1 MKLVNKIAYGS
12 LIFFLLLPFSSA
24 WAQPDHTGT
33 LIAGAKKENKLL
45 WYTALTLAD
54 AGMLTQHF
62 EQKYPF
68 IKTET
73 LRLGTDQLLTK
84 IQTEARAGGFRADVI
99 EIPGILG
106 HVLKQDGLLEKYI
119 SPESKAYPAS
129 MKDPD
134 GTWTSFFINTH
145 VTVYNT
151 QLVKKQEVPKTFEDL
166 IHPRWKGK
174 IALRD
179 NDFDNFG
186 MMLKVMGR
194 EKGLNFMR
202 RLAAQG
208 VDLRSSFAAAV
219 QGISAGEIPIGMN
232 LYGTHTEEFKKKN
245 APVDWAPME
254 FVLASIE
261 PLGVGARA
269 PNPNAARLFVDFLLS
284 KEAQTMMRERS
295 RIPSRSDVPPN
306 PPELTRGL
314 NIIATDVSLANDSK
328 QLAKE
333 FYDIFKSTK

>member
-1 MKLVNKIAYGS
+1 
-12 LIFFLLLPFSSA
+12 
-24 WAQPDHTGT
+24 
-33 LIAGAKKENKLL
+33 
-45 WYTALTLAD
+45 
-54 AGMLTQHF
+54 MLTQHF

-84 IQTEARAGGFRADVI
+84 IQTEARAGAFRADVI

-106 HVLKQDGLLEKYI
+106 QVLKQDGLLEKYI

-151 QLVKKQEVPKTFEDL
+151 NLVKKQEVPKTFEDF
-166 IHPRWKGK
+166 INPRSKGK
-174 IALRD
+174 IAFRD

-208 VDLRSSFAAAV
+208 VDLRSSFAGAV

-269 PNPNAARLFVDFLLS
+269 PNPNAARLFVEYVLS
-284 KEAQTMMRERS
+284 YEGQKIVRDNFRVTA
-295 RIPSRSDVPPN
+295 RSDIPPLVKKLDMKRLRTFFVN
-306 PPELTRGL
+306 PK
-314 NIIATDVSLANDSK
+314 IAARYG
-328 QLAKE
+328 E
-333 FYDIFKSTK
+333 FQKDYQEIFGR

>member
-1 MKLVNKIAYGS
+1 MKLVKKIGYGP
-12 LIFFLLLPFSSA
+12 LIFLLLLPFSFA
-24 WAQPDHTGT
+24 WAQPDHTAK
-33 LIAGAKKENKLL
+33 LIEGAKKENRLL

-54 AGMLTQHF
+54 AGMLTEHF
-62 EQKYPF
+62 EQKYRF

-84 IQTEARAGGFRADVI
+84 IQTEARAGAFRADVI

-106 HVLKQDGLLEKYI
+106 QVLKQDGLLEKYI

-134 GTWTSFFINTH
+134 GTWTSFFLNTH
-145 VTVYNT
+145 VTVYNIN
-151 QLVKKQEVPKTFEDL
+151 LVKKQEVPKTFEDF
-166 IHPRWKGK
+166 IDPRWKGK

-202 RLAAQG
+202 RLATQG
-208 VDLRSSFAAAV
+208 VDLRSSFTAAV
-219 QGISAGEIPIGMN
+219 QGISAGEIAIGMN
-232 LYGTHTEEFKKKN
+232 LYATHTEEFKKKK

-254 FVLASIE
+254 FVLASLE

-295 RIPSRSDVPPN
+295 RIPSRPDVPPD

-314 NIIATDVSLANDSK
+314 NIIATDVSLANDSA

-333 FYDIFKSTK
+333 FYDIFKSGK

>member
-1 MKLVNKIAYGS
+1 MTFLKQIFRGS
-12 LIFFLLLPFSSA
+12 FTFFLLFASASS
-24 WAQPDHTGT
+24 WAQTDHSSR
-33 LIAGAKKENKLL
+33 LIEGAKKEGKLL

-54 AGMLTQHF
+54 ASMLTQHF

-68 IKTET
+68 IKIET
-73 LRLGTDQLLTK
+73 LRLGTDQLLVK
-84 IQTEARAGGFRADVI
+84 IQTEARAGAFRADVI

-119 SPESKAYPAS
+119 SPESQAYPAS

-151 QLVKKQEVPKTFEDL
+151 RLVKKQEAPKTFEDL
-166 IHPRWKGK
+166 INPRWKGK
-174 IALRD
+174 IAIRD

-208 VDLRSSFAAAV
+208 VDFRSSFTAAV
-219 QGISAGEIPIGMN
+219 QGIATGEIPVGMN
-232 LYGTHTEEFKKKN
+232 LYATHTEEFKKKN

-261 PLGVGARA
+261 PLGVGARS
-269 PNPNAARLFVDFLLS
+269 PNPNAARLFIDFLLS
-284 KEAQTMMRERS
+284 KEAQTLMRDRS
-295 RIPSRSDVPPN
+295 RIPSRPDVPPD

-314 NIIATDVSLANDSK
+314 NIIATDVSLANESK

-333 FYDIFKSTK
+333 FNDIFKSGK